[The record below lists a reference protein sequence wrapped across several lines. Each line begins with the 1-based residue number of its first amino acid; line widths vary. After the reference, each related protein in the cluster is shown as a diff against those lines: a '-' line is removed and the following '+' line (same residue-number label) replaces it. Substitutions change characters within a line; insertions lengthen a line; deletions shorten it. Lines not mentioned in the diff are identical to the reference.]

1 MKWKGYRQTSWE
13 PLENIL
19 DPSLITK
26 YYHDHPRARN
36 IVPHASLT
44 PDPDSS
50 DIPVIAAFS
59 PCFRQPPSISA
70 GPTDEPTSPFDQ
82 TVTPMLQRPRLFS
95 SAHILS
101 LALLLLMAI
110 HPGPVRSSQFD
121 PTGKPLTFYPD
132 SLMLSSSPQVL
143 AFHEDTTLV
152 TVHVDLHPTRLDAVA
167 VLNKTCT
174 PQQKRFYDHL
184 LLSIRS
190 IQRVIRRFSSL
201 QGISNLI

>member
-95 SAHILS
+95 KKASPCCSLWPFIQAPSVPVNLTQQANHLPFTLIL
-101 LALLLLMAI
+101 
-110 HPGPVRSSQFD
+110 
-121 PTGKPLTFYPD
+121 
-132 SLMLSSSPQVL
+132 
-143 AFHEDTTLV
+143 
-152 TVHVDLHPTRLDAVA
+152 
-167 VLNKTCT
+167 
-174 PQQKRFYDHL
+174 
-184 LLSIRS
+184 
-190 IQRVIRRFSSL
+190 
-201 QGISNLI
+201 